1 MSKGGGSGDG
11 GAGCVIMLFIM
22 AAILTIIAF
31 LVGSYLSVMAGKF
44 LNYAFRVV
52 FGWTLSRSSNK
63 KYLAFSTIAVLL
75 LIPIGG
81 WLILL
86 ATGFNLSYD
95 GTGIVIIYCST
106 LALIGYYAAHFGS
119 FSDSFGFLQA
129 PGVMMIHEQEN
140 IWRNSIRTKGLIFW
154 HWTIASKAIAIDS
167 WFRTS
172 ISSLYGMMAG

>member
-1 MSKGGGSGDG
+1 MAKDGESGDG
-11 GAGCVIMLFIM
+11 GAGLAIMLFIM
-22 AAILTIIAF
+22 AAIITIIAI
-31 LVGSYLSVMAGKF
+31 LVASYLSVTAGKF
-44 LNYAFRVV
+44 LNYAFRVI

-63 KYLAFSTIAVLL
+63 KYLVFSTIAVLL

-86 ATGFNLSYD
+86 ITGLNLWYA
-95 GTGIVIIYCST
+95 GTGIAIIYCST
-106 LALIGYYAAHFGS
+106 LALIGYYSAHFGS

-129 PGVMMIHEQEN
+129 PGVVMIHEQEN

-154 HWTIASKAIAIDS
+154 HWTIASRAIAIDN

-172 ISSLYGMMAG
+172 ISNLYGMMTG

>member
-1 MSKGGGSGDG
+1 MSKSSSGDG
-11 GAGCVIMLFIM
+11 GAGLFIMLFIM
-22 AAILTIIAF
+22 AVILMIIAI

-44 LNYAFRVV
+44 LNYAFRVL
-52 FGWTLSRSSNK
+52 FGWTLSRSSSK
-63 KYLAFSTIAVLL
+63 KYLIFSTVAVLL

-86 ATGFNLSYD
+86 ATGLNLWDD
-95 GTGIVIIYCST
+95 GTGIVIVYCST

-129 PGVMMIHEQEN
+129 SGVMMIHEQEN

-154 HWTIASKAIAIDS
+154 HWTIASKAIAIDN
-167 WFRTS
+167 WFRSS
-172 ISSLYGMMAG
+172 ISNLFGMMAG